1 MTGGGETFGGVDPC
15 MCPAC
20 GADLESLAIEPDG
33 PGVLVDRCVC
43 PKGHEYD
50 RVFVCVAL
58 RARHAS

>member
-1 MTGGGETFGGVDPC
+1 